1 MGENAKVLPMTG
13 RCLCGAI
20 AFEATGDRAGATACH
35 CSQCRRWSGHHWAS
49 VNVPVANLVVTK
61 GEESLKWHRSSDYAR
76 RGFCR
81 ECGSA
86 LFWHA
91 DKLDDYKDRIAI
103 GAGALDAPTQVAL
116 QEHIFVRDKGDY
128 YGITDGLPQKQT
140 F

>member
-49 VNVPVANLVVTK
+49 VNVPVASLVVTK

-103 GAGALDAPTQVAL
+103 GAGALDAPTHVAL